1 MRCSQ
6 PRNASKFA
14 IFSILT
20 GLESGEKIS
29 QRCLIFPVMFFELL
43 NFDNYHTMYT
53 TFAQQTAA
61 GGDDVCALTQ
71 FLSSVG
77 K

>member
-1 MRCSQ
+1 MSGAFLTRLTSVTT
-6 PRNASKFA
+6 ASLLHHAMFPAAKRLQFA

-43 NFDNYHTMYT
+43 NFE
-53 TFAQQTAA
+53 F
-61 GGDDVCALTQ
+61 
-71 FLSSVG
+71 
-77 K
+77 